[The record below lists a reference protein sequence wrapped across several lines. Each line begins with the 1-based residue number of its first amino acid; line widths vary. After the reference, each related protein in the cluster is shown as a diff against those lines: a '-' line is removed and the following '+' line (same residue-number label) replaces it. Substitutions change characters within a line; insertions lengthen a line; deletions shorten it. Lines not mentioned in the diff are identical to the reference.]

1 MDIYKLSD
9 NVSVKKTG
17 EDFGAELVISN
28 LKQAVKN
35 PERVNVFVNE
45 KYEFSLTVAQ
55 VVEFKIKVGQVIS
68 AEELA
73 EYKKQ
78 SEYGK
83 LYQRT
88 LEWVLVRQRSE
99 KETSDYLFK
108 KIFEKKLDKNYIN
121 QIIEKLKNKK
131 YLDDS
136 EFARWYVENRFVKK
150 GVSRKRLQMELMKK
164 GVSREIIEK
173 VLKESGRDEEEEI
186 LKIIAKKR
194 AKYDDDKLIQYLAR
208 QGFSYELA
216 RDLVLESGKD

>member
-88 LEWVLVRQRSE
+88 LEWVLVRPRSE
-99 KETSDYLFK
+99 RETSDYLFK
-108 KIFEKKLDKNYIN
+108 IIFEKKLDKNYIN

-150 GVSRKRLQMELMKK
+150 GVSKKRLQMELMKK

-173 VLKESGRDEEEEI
+173 VLKESGRDEKEEI